1 MSSFKGICVYS
12 EISDLKKVLVH
23 TPGEEINNISP
34 SRLDEL
40 LFSAILEPS
49 DTISEHKKFI
59 SILEKEGVEVVQL
72 VDLVSETYEKC
83 DTQSKNEFIDK
94 FISEIEP
101 VIKTNSLNKKIK
113 EFLLS
118 ISNTKKMV
126 RKMMSGIF
134 CSELDIDSK
143 KELLVDPMPNL
154 YFTRDPFASIGSGVS
169 INKMKYVTRRRE
181 TIFCDF
187 IFSKNNDYK
196 SVPQLYSRNDKHTI
210 EGGDIF
216 IYNEETLV
224 IGVSERTKIDS
235 ILKIANNL
243 KSSKDTFKY
252 IYAINVPKMTNLMHL
267 DTWLTMIDYDKFLYS
282 PNMMGS
288 LKIWTIDLN
297 DDEIC
302 AKETNSTLENILHKI
317 INKKPILIPVAGDNA
332 KQIDIDI
339 ETHFDATNYLVIKPS
354 VVVGYDRNKKTNI
367 ALKKA
372 GVVVHNFKGN
382 QLSLGMGSAR
392 CMSMP
397 LVRNR

>member
-1 MSSFKGICVYS
+1 MSNVKGICVYS

-23 TPGEEINNISP
+23 TPGEEINNIAP

-59 SILEKEGVEVVQL
+59 SILEKEGVEVIQL
-72 VDLVSETYEKC
+72 VDLVSDTYDNC
-83 DTQSKNEFIDK
+83 DEQSKNEFIDK

-101 VIKTNSLNKKIK
+101 VVKTNSLNKKIK

-118 ISNTKKMV
+118 ITNTKKMV

-134 CSELDIDSK
+134 YSELGIESK

-187 IFSKNNDYK
+187 IFSKNAEYTM
-196 SVPQLYSRNDKHTI
+196 VPQLYSRNDKHTI

-243 KSSKDTFKY
+243 KINNDTFKY

-288 LKIWTIDLN
+288 LKIWTIDLS
-297 DDEIC
+297 DDEII
-302 AKETNSTLENILHKI
+302 AEETNSTLEDLLEKI
-317 INKKPILIPVAGDNA
+317 IDKNPILVPVAGDNA

-339 ETHFDATNYLVIKPS
+339 ETHFDATNYLVIRPG
-354 VVVGYDRNKKTNI
+354 VVIGYDRNKKTTK
-367 ALKKA
+367 ALEKA
-372 GVVVHNFKGN
+372 GVVVHSFKGN

-397 LVRNR
+397 LVRRR